1 MKYIRWMFFLMVATA
16 VALPLLAQSSY
27 VASTSVAAA
36 SRGTES
42 DATDPILTIKKRVDE
57 VNVLFIAT
65 DRHGK
70 FVRNLNQG
78 DFSILDDHKPPQ
90 SISNF
95 RRDTDLPIELGL
107 LIDTSG
113 SVRSRFD
120 FEEEAAISFLQ
131 HTLRPKFDRAFVMGF
146 NGHSQIA
153 QDFTD
158 NVQLLETGIRSLRD
172 GGGTALYDAIYRASR
187 DKLLKDKS
195 DRPVRHA
202 IVILSDGEDNQSD
215 VSRAQAIEMAQRAE
229 VIIYAIST
237 DDSGLILR
245 GDKVL
250 QQLAD
255 ATGGRAFFPFKTKDI
270 KSSFSAIED
279 ELRSQY
285 VVSYKPA
292 NFDADGR
299 YRSIEIIALK
309 KDLQVRARKGYY
321 APRQ

>member
-1 MKYIRWMFFLMVATA
+1 MKYIRWMFFLMVVAA
-16 VALPLLAQSSY
+16 VELPLLAQSSY

-36 SRGTES
+36 SHSTES
-42 DATDPILTIKKRVDE
+42 DATDPVLTIKKRVDE

-107 LIDTSG
+107 LLDTSG

-158 NVQLLETGIRSLRD
+158 NVQLLEAGVHGLQN

-229 VIIYAIST
+229 VIIYAISRRQRI
-237 DDSGLILR
+237 DPERRQSFAAAR
-245 GDKVL
+245 GRD
-250 QQLAD
+250 
-255 ATGGRAFFPFKTKDI
+255 R
-270 KSSFSAIED
+270 
-279 ELRSQY
+279 
-285 VVSYKPA
+285 
-292 NFDADGR
+292 
-299 YRSIEIIALK
+299 
-309 KDLQVRARKGYY
+309 RARLL
-321 APRQ
+321 PI